1 MAPTRMFPRSLFR
14 FLPRLLSRFSSGLF
28 PVIAAALL
36 LGALPVAPASAQSV
50 LIPSSPQ
57 IGASSFVLM
66 DPLSGRVIMEE
77 NSHERLPPASLTKMM
92 TAYIVE
98 RELDEGRIS
107 MSDMVPI
114 SVKAWR
120 TEGSRT
126 FVQEGTE
133 VSVEDLLRGVII
145 QSGNDSS
152 VALAEFIAGSEG
164 AFVDIMNQQA
174 ELLGMNE
181 TSFANA
187 TGLPAQDHFSTAN
200 DLALLAKA
208 IINDYPENYP
218 LYAEKHFTFN
228 NIRQPNRNS
237 LLWRDDSVD
246 GLKTGHTEEAGYCL
260 VASAKRNDTR
270 FIAVVM
276 GANSTSARAQEV
288 QKMLNYGFRY
298 FQTERLFRT
307 GQELLEAKVWG
318 GENDQLSVGILDDVH
333 VTIPRGSRDSLESV
347 IELDTVIKA
356 PVAVGDELGR
366 VKVTLDGETV
376 VDQPVLALS
385 DVPEGGFFKRI
396 WDAIKLFFVQLFE

>member
-1 MAPTRMFPRSLFR
+1 MALNKAFR
-14 FLPRLLSRFSSGLF
+14 AFSA
-28 PVIAAALL
+28 VLL
-36 LGALPVAPASAQSV
+36 LILLPAMPVAAQAV

-57 IGASSFVLM
+57 IAASSYILM
-66 DPLSGRVIMEE
+66 DPLSGRIIMEE

-107 MSDMVPI
+107 LSDMVPI
-114 SVKAWR
+114 SVNAWR

-126 FVQEGTE
+126 FVKEGTE
-133 VSVEDLLRGVII
+133 VSVENLLKGVII
-145 QSGNDSS
+145 QSGNDAS
-152 VALAEFIAGSEG
+152 VALAEYIAGSEG

-174 ELLGMNE
+174 QILGLNE
-181 TSFANA
+181 SSFANA
-187 TGLPAQDHFSTAN
+187 TGLPAPDHFSTAY

-218 LYAEKHFTFN
+218 LYAQKHFTYN

-270 FIAVVM
+270 LIAVVM
-276 GANSTSARAQEV
+276 GTDSTSSRAQEV

-298 FQTERLFRT
+298 YQSERLFRT
-307 GQELLEAKVWG
+307 GQELLEARVWG
-318 GENDQLSVGILDDVH
+318 GASDSLSVGLTEDVY
-333 VTIPRGSRDSLESV
+333 VTIPRGSRDSLESTV
-347 IELDTVIKA
+347 ELDSVIKA
-356 PVAVGDELGR
+356 PISMGDELGR
-366 VKVTLDGETV
+366 VTVKLGDDVV

-385 DVPEGGFFKRI
+385 DIPEGGFFKRI

>member
-1 MAPTRMFPRSLFR
+1 MALNSAFR
-14 FLPRLLSRFSSGLF
+14 TLSVVL
-28 PVIAAALL
+28 VLMLALT
-36 LGALPVAPASAQSV
+36 GKAMSQSV
-50 LIPSSPQ
+50 LIPSPPQ
-57 IGASSFVLM
+57 IAGSSYVLM
-66 DPLSGRVIMEE
+66 DPKSGRIIMEE

-98 RELDEGRIS
+98 RELDEGRIA

-114 SVKAWR
+114 SVNAWK

-126 FVQEGTE
+126 FVREGTQ

-145 QSGNDSS
+145 QSGNDAS
-152 VALAEFIAGSEG
+152 VALAEFVAGSEG

-174 ELLGMNE
+174 QLLGMKDTN
-181 TSFANA
+181 FVNA
-187 TGLPAQDHFSTAN
+187 TGLPSPEHFSTAY
-200 DLALLAKA
+200 DLAMLARA

-218 LYAEKHFTFN
+218 LYAEKHFPYN

-276 GANSTSARAQEV
+276 GTNSSEARAQEI

-298 FQTERLFRT
+298 YESERLFRS
-307 GQELLEAKVWG
+307 GQELIEARVWG
-318 GENDQLSVGILDDVH
+318 GQADQLSVGMTEDVY
-333 VTIPRGSRDSLESV
+333 VTIPRGSRNDLESTV
-347 IELDTVIKA
+347 DLDSVIKA
-356 PVAVGDELGR
+356 PIKVGDELGR
-366 VKVTLDGETV
+366 VKVSYNGEV
-376 VDQPVLALS
+376 LVDQPVLALTE
-385 DVPEGGFFKRI
+385 VPEGGFFKRI
-396 WDAIKLFFVQLFE
+396 WDAIKLFFIQLFQ

>member
-1 MAPTRMFPRSLFR
+1 MAIKNVFRALIAVLF
-14 FLPRLLSRFSSGLF
+14 L
-28 PVIAAALL
+28 ALL
-36 LGALPVAPASAQSV
+36 PAMPVAAQAV
-50 LIPSSPQ
+50 LIPSPPQ
-57 IGASSFVLM
+57 IAASSYILM
-66 DPLSGRVIMEE
+66 DPLSGRIIMEE

-107 MSDMVPI
+107 LSDMVPI
-114 SVKAWR
+114 SVNAWR

-133 VSVEDLLRGVII
+133 VSVEDLLKGVII
-145 QSGNDSS
+145 QSGNDAS
-152 VALAEFIAGSEG
+152 VALAEFVAGSEG

-174 ELLGMNE
+174 QILGMNE
-181 TSFANA
+181 SSFANA
-187 TGLPAQDHFSTAN
+187 TGLPAPDHFSTAY

-218 LYAEKHFTFN
+218 LYAQKHFTFN

-270 FIAVVM
+270 LIAVVM
-276 GANSTSARAQEV
+276 GADSTSSRAQEV

-298 FQTERLFRT
+298 YETERLFRT
-307 GQELLEAKVWG
+307 GQELLEARVWG
-318 GENDQLSVGILDDVH
+318 GESDSLSVGLTEEVY
-333 VTIPRGSRDSLESV
+333 VTIPRGSRDSLESTV
-347 IELDTVIKA
+347 ELDSVIKA
-356 PVAVGDELGR
+356 PVAMGDELGR
-366 VKVTLDGETV
+366 VTV
-376 VDQPVLALS
+376 KLEDDVIVDQPVLALS
-385 DVPEGGFFKRI
+385 DVPEGGLFKRL

>member
-1 MAPTRMFPRSLFR
+1 MALNKAFR
-14 FLPRLLSRFSSGLF
+14 AFSA
-28 PVIAAALL
+28 VLL
-36 LGALPVAPASAQSV
+36 LILLPAMPVAAQAV

-57 IGASSFVLM
+57 IAASSYILM
-66 DPLSGRVIMEE
+66 DPLSGRIIMEE

-107 MSDMVPI
+107 LSDMVPI
-114 SVKAWR
+114 SGNAWR

-126 FVQEGTE
+126 FVKEGTE
-133 VSVEDLLRGVII
+133 VSVENLLKGVII
-145 QSGNDSS
+145 QSGNDAS
-152 VALAEFIAGSEG
+152 VALAEYIAGSEG

-174 ELLGMNE
+174 QILGMNE
-181 TSFANA
+181 SSFANA
-187 TGLPAQDHFSTAN
+187 TGLPAPDHFSTAY

-218 LYAEKHFTFN
+218 LYAQKHFTYN

-270 FIAVVM
+270 LIAVVM
-276 GANSTSARAQEV
+276 GTDSTSSRAQEV

-298 FQTERLFRT
+298 YQSERLFRT
-307 GQELLEAKVWG
+307 GQELLEARVWG
-318 GENDQLSVGILDDVH
+318 GASDSLSVGLTEDVY
-333 VTIPRGSRDSLESV
+333 VTIPRGSRDSLESTV
-347 IELDTVIKA
+347 ELDSVIKA
-356 PVAVGDELGR
+356 PISMGDELGR
-366 VKVTLDGETV
+366 VTVKLGDDVV

-385 DVPEGGFFKRI
+385 DIPEGGFFKRI

>member
-1 MAPTRMFPRSLFR
+1 MAINNVFR
-14 FLPRLLSRFSSGLF
+14 AFTAVLLL
-28 PVIAAALL
+28 ALL
-36 LGALPVAPASAQSV
+36 PAMPVAAQAV
-50 LIPSSPQ
+50 LIPSPPQ
-57 IGASSFVLM
+57 IAASSYILM
-66 DPLSGRVIMEE
+66 DPLSGRIIMEN

-107 MSDMVPI
+107 LTDMVPI
-114 SVKAWR
+114 SVNAWQ
-120 TEGSRT
+120 TGGSRT
-126 FVQEGTE
+126 FIKEGTE
-133 VSVEDLLRGVII
+133 VSVEDLLKGVII
-145 QSGNDSS
+145 QSGNDAS

-174 ELLGMNE
+174 QILGMNE
-181 TSFANA
+181 SSFANA
-187 TGLPAQDHFSTAN
+187 TGLPAPDHFSTAY

-218 LYAEKHFTFN
+218 LYAQKHFTYN

-270 FIAVVM
+270 MIAVVM
-276 GANSTSARAQEV
+276 GADSTSSRAQEV

-298 FQTERLFRT
+298 YQTERLFRT
-307 GQELLEAKVWG
+307 GQELLEARVWG
-318 GENDQLSVGILDDVH
+318 GESDNLSVGLTEDVY
-333 VTIPRGSRDSLESV
+333 VTIPRGSRDSLESTV
-347 IELDTVIKA
+347 ELDTVIKA
-356 PVAVGDELGR
+356 PVSMGDELGR
-366 VKVTLDGETV
+366 VKVMLGDDVV

-396 WDAIKLFFVQLFE
+396 WDAVKLFFVQLFE

>member
-1 MAPTRMFPRSLFR
+1 MALTTALRS
-14 FLPRLLSRFSSGLF
+14 FSVVL
-28 PVIAAALL
+28 VLAL
-36 LGALPVAPASAQSV
+36 ALAGKVMAQSV
-50 LIPSSPQ
+50 LIPSPPQ
-57 IGASSFVLM
+57 IAGTSYVLM
-66 DPLSGRVIMEE
+66 DPGSGSILMEE

-114 SVKAWR
+114 SVKAWK

-133 VSVEDLLRGVII
+133 VSVEDLLKGVII
-145 QSGNDSS
+145 QSGNDAS
-152 VALAEFIAGSEG
+152 VALAEFVAGSEG

-174 ELLGMNE
+174 QLLGMKD

-187 TGLPAQDHFSTAN
+187 TGLPSEDHYSTAY
-200 DLALLAKA
+200 DLALLARA

-218 LYAEKHFTFN
+218 LYAEKHFTYN

-260 VASAKRNDTR
+260 VASAKREDTR

-276 GANSTSARAQEV
+276 GTGSSQARAQEV

-298 FQTERLFRT
+298 YESERLFRS
-307 GQELLEAKVWG
+307 GQELMEARIWG
-318 GENDQLSVGILDDVH
+318 GQADQVSVGLTEDVF
-333 VTIPRGSRDSLESV
+333 VTIPRGSRNRLESTV
-347 IELDTVIKA
+347 DLDSVIKA
-356 PVAVGDELGR
+356 PINVGDELGR
-366 VKVTLDGETV
+366 VKVSLNGTV
-376 VDQPVLALS
+376 LVDKPVLALTE
-385 DVPEGGFFKRI
+385 VPEGGLFKRL
-396 WDAIKLFFVQLFE
+396 WDAIKLFFVQLFQ

>member
-1 MAPTRMFPRSLFR
+1 MAPIRMFPRLFSRLSSRLFPGLFR
-14 FLPRLLSRFSSGLF
+14 
-28 PVIAAALL
+28 VIIASLVL
-36 LGALPVAPASAQSV
+36 VSLPVATAFAQSV

-57 IGASSFVLM
+57 IAASSFVLM
-66 DPLSGRVIMEE
+66 EPLSGRVIMEE

-98 RELDEGRIS
+98 RELDEGRLS

-114 SVKAWR
+114 SVNAWR
-120 TEGSRT
+120 TQGSRT

-133 VSVEDLLRGVII
+133 VSVEDLLRGVVI
-145 QSGNDSS
+145 QSGNDAS
-152 VALAEFIAGSEG
+152 VALAEFVAGSEG

-181 TSFANA
+181 TNFANA
-187 TGLPAQDHFSTAN
+187 TGLPAPDHFSTAN

-276 GANSTSARAQEV
+276 GASSTSARAQEV

-298 FQTERLFRT
+298 YQTERLFST
-307 GQELLEAKVWG
+307 GQELIAAKIWG
-318 GENDQLSVGILDDVH
+318 GQNDQLSVGILDDVH

-347 IELDTVIKA
+347 IELDTVIQA
-356 PVAVGDELGR
+356 PVSVGDELGR

>member
-1 MAPTRMFPRSLFR
+1 MAINNVFR
-14 FLPRLLSRFSSGLF
+14 TCTAVLIL
-28 PVIAAALL
+28 ALL
-36 LGALPVAPASAQSV
+36 TAMPAAAQSV
-50 LIPSSPQ
+50 LIPSPPQ
-57 IGASSFVLM
+57 IGASSYILM
-66 DPLSGRVIMEE
+66 DPLSGRIIMEE

-98 RELDEGRIS
+98 RELDEGRIA
-107 MSDMVPI
+107 MADMVPI
-114 SVKAWR
+114 SVNAWR

-126 FVQEGTE
+126 FVKEGTR
-133 VSVEDLLRGVII
+133 VSVEDLLKGVII
-145 QSGNDSS
+145 QSGNDAS
-152 VALAEFIAGSEG
+152 VALAEFVAGSED

-174 ELLGMNE
+174 QILGMNE
-181 TSFANA
+181 SSFANA
-187 TGLPAQDHFSTAN
+187 TGLPSPDHFSTAY

-218 LYAEKHFTFN
+218 LYAQKHFTFN

-270 FIAVVM
+270 MIAVVM
-276 GANSTSARAQEV
+276 GTSSTTARAQEV

-298 FQTERLFRT
+298 YQTERLFRN
-307 GQELLEAKVWG
+307 GQELLEAQVWG
-318 GENDQLSVGILDDVH
+318 GESDSLSVGLMEDVH
-333 VTIPRGSRDSLESV
+333 VTIPRGSRDSLESTV
-347 IELDTVIKA
+347 EMDSVIKA
-356 PVAVGDELGR
+356 PVSKGDELGR
-366 VKVTLDGETV
+366 VTVKLGDEVV

-396 WDAIKLFFVQLFE
+396 WDAIKLFFMQLFD

>member
-1 MAPTRMFPRSLFR
+1 MALNSAFR
-14 FLPRLLSRFSSGLF
+14 TLSVVL
-28 PVIAAALL
+28 VLMLALT
-36 LGALPVAPASAQSV
+36 GKAMSQSV
-50 LIPSSPQ
+50 LIPSPPQ
-57 IGASSFVLM
+57 IAGSSYVLM
-66 DPLSGRVIMEE
+66 DPESGRIIMEE

-98 RELDEGRIS
+98 RELDEGRIA

-114 SVKAWR
+114 SVNAWK

-126 FVQEGTE
+126 FVREGTQ

-145 QSGNDSS
+145 QSGNDAS
-152 VALAEFIAGSEG
+152 VALAEFVAGSEG

-174 ELLGMNE
+174 QLLGMKDTN
-181 TSFANA
+181 FVNA
-187 TGLPAQDHFSTAN
+187 TGLPSPEHFSTAY
-200 DLALLAKA
+200 DLAMLARA

-218 LYAEKHFTFN
+218 LYAEKHFTYN

-276 GANSTSARAQEV
+276 GTNSSEARAQEI

-298 FQTERLFRT
+298 YESERLFRS
-307 GQELLEAKVWG
+307 GQELIEARVWG
-318 GENDQLSVGILDDVH
+318 GQADQLSVGMTENVY
-333 VTIPRGSRDSLESV
+333 VTIPRGSRNDLESTV
-347 IELDTVIKA
+347 DLDSVIKA
-356 PVAVGDELGR
+356 PIKVGDELGR
-366 VKVTLDGETV
+366 VKVSYNGEV
-376 VDQPVLALS
+376 LVDQPVLALTE
-385 DVPEGGFFKRI
+385 VPEGGFFKRI
-396 WDAIKLFFVQLFE
+396 WDAIKLFFVQLFQ

>member
-1 MAPTRMFPRSLFR
+1 MALNSAFR
-14 FLPRLLSRFSSGLF
+14 TLSVVL
-28 PVIAAALL
+28 VLMLALT
-36 LGALPVAPASAQSV
+36 GKAMSQSV
-50 LIPSSPQ
+50 LIPSPPQ
-57 IGASSFVLM
+57 IAGSSYVLM
-66 DPLSGRVIMEE
+66 DPKSGRIIMEE

-98 RELDEGRIS
+98 RELDEGRIA

-114 SVKAWR
+114 SVNAWK

-126 FVQEGTE
+126 FVREGTQ

-145 QSGNDSS
+145 QSGNDAS
-152 VALAEFIAGSEG
+152 VALAEFVAGSEG

-174 ELLGMNE
+174 QLLGMKDTN
-181 TSFANA
+181 FVNA
-187 TGLPAQDHFSTAN
+187 TGLPSPEHFSTAY
-200 DLALLAKA
+200 DLAMLARA

-218 LYAEKHFTFN
+218 LYAEKHFPNN

-276 GANSTSARAQEV
+276 GTNSSEARAQEI

-298 FQTERLFRT
+298 YESERLFRS
-307 GQELLEAKVWG
+307 GQELIEARVWG
-318 GENDQLSVGILDDVH
+318 GQADQLSVGMTEDVY
-333 VTIPRGSRDSLESV
+333 VTIPRGSRNDLESTV
-347 IELDTVIKA
+347 DLDSVIKA
-356 PVAVGDELGR
+356 PIKVGDELGR
-366 VKVTLDGETV
+366 VKVSYNGEV
-376 VDQPVLALS
+376 LVDQPVLALTE
-385 DVPEGGFFKRI
+385 VPEGGFFKRI
-396 WDAIKLFFVQLFE
+396 WDAIKLFFIQLFQ

>member
-1 MAPTRMFPRSLFR
+1 MALTSLLRPFSIV
-14 FLPRLLSRFSSGLF
+14 LALSLVLVGNAF
-28 PVIAAALL
+28 
-36 LGALPVAPASAQSV
+36 AQSV
-50 LIPSSPQ
+50 LIPSPPQ
-57 IGASSFVLM
+57 IAGSSYVLM
-66 DPLSGRVIMEE
+66 DPKSGRIIMEE

-98 RELDEGRIS
+98 RELDEGRIA

-114 SVKAWR
+114 SVRAWK

-126 FVQEGTE
+126 FVREGT
-133 VSVEDLLRGVII
+133 SVPVETLLKGVII
-145 QSGNDSS
+145 QSGNDAS
-152 VALAEFIAGSEG
+152 VALAEFVAGSED

-174 ELLGMNE
+174 QLLGMKDTHFE
-181 TSFANA
+181 NA
-187 TGLPAQDHFSTAN
+187 TGLPSPEHFSTAY
-200 DLALLAKA
+200 DLALLARA

-218 LYAEKHFTFN
+218 IYAEKHFTYN

-276 GANSTSARAQEV
+276 GTSSTEARSQEV

-298 FQTERLFRT
+298 YESERLFRT
-307 GQELLEAKVWG
+307 GQELMKARVWAG
-318 GENDQLSVGILDDVH
+318 QSDQLSVGLTDDVF
-333 VTIPRGSRDSLESV
+333 VTIPRGSRNELESTV
-347 IELDTVIKA
+347 DLDSVIKA
-356 PVAVGDELGR
+356 PINVGDELGR
-366 VKVTLDGETV
+366 VRVSLNGDV
-376 VDQPVLALS
+376 LVDQPVLALT

-396 WDAIKLFFVQLFE
+396 WDAIKLFFVQLFQ

>member
-1 MAPTRMFPRSLFR
+1 MALNKAFR
-14 FLPRLLSRFSSGLF
+14 AFSA
-28 PVIAAALL
+28 VLL
-36 LGALPVAPASAQSV
+36 LILLPAMPVAAQAV

-57 IGASSFVLM
+57 IAASSYILM
-66 DPLSGRVIMEE
+66 DPLSGRIIMEE

-107 MSDMVPI
+107 LSDMVPV
-114 SVKAWR
+114 SVNAWR

-133 VSVEDLLRGVII
+133 VSVENLLKGVII
-145 QSGNDSS
+145 QSGNDAS
-152 VALAEFIAGSEG
+152 VALAEYIAGSEG

-174 ELLGMNE
+174 QILGMNE
-181 TSFANA
+181 SSFANA
-187 TGLPAQDHFSTAN
+187 TGLPAPDHFSTAY

-218 LYAEKHFTFN
+218 LYAQKHFTYN

-270 FIAVVM
+270 LIAVVM
-276 GANSTSARAQEV
+276 GTDSTSSRAQEV

-298 FQTERLFRT
+298 YQTERLFRA
-307 GQELLEAKVWG
+307 GQELLEARVWS
-318 GENDQLSVGILDDVH
+318 GESDSLSVGLTEDVY
-333 VTIPRGSRDSLESV
+333 VTIPRGSRDSLESTV
-347 IELDTVIKA
+347 ELDSVIKA
-356 PVAVGDELGR
+356 PISMGDELGQVT
-366 VKVTLDGETV
+366 VKLGDDAV

-385 DVPEGGFFKRI
+385 DIPEGGFFKRI